1 MTTTLNSR
9 FIWFSVQNQ
18 PSYLLR
24 RMFNTSSEFSNIK
37 IETHNHS
44 PKTII
49 VEGNIGAGKTTF
61 LKPFMNQPNIEVV
74 PEPVEKW
81 RNMKGHNLLDLF
93 YQNPQRNSMLL
104 QTYVQLTM
112 VQNHTK
118 PCSKPLRIMERSLLS
133 ARYCF
138 VENLRSSGKMTDP
151 EYLVLSEWFK
161 YLISA
166 PQLDFHVDEIIYLR
180 TDPEVAHERIK
191 NRHRHEEMKIP
202 LQYLKDLHQLH
213 ENWLVKGENLVP
225 KAPVRIIDANGD
237 LDQLREKYQAETN
250 RILYKNQNN
259 DWNIPEHAFQ

>member
-37 IETHNHS
+37 METHNHS

-118 PCSKPLRIMERSLLS
+118 SCSKPLRIMERSLL
-133 ARYCF
+133 RHLYTLYF
-138 VENLRSSGKMTDP
+138 NR
-151 EYLVLSEWFK
+151 
-161 YLISA
+161 
-166 PQLDFHVDEIIYLR
+166 EIL
-180 TDPEVAHERIK
+180 
-191 NRHRHEEMKIP
+191 
-202 LQYLKDLHQLH
+202 
-213 ENWLVKGENLVP
+213 
-225 KAPVRIIDANGD
+225 
-237 LDQLREKYQAETN
+237 
-250 RILYKNQNN
+250 
-259 DWNIPEHAFQ
+259 